1 MIASFRSELVKLL
14 RLTTMLGYAAA
25 AAGFTIMLTVVSIL
39 NADNPS
45 GHGPGNSDGVGLEQL
60 AEPGGYL
67 AGFESASSFLG
78 IVALALFA
86 SSVAADFSTGTIRAL
101 LTIDSRRRSLL
112 AGKVMGLATAL
123 VAVVTFAAVIG
134 AAIAF
139 AIADSQGVDSSAWAT
154 ADGLSEGLRI
164 WANSLI
170 ATAVWGLF
178 GALIA
183 MISRSA
189 ALSISAGV
197 AYFLIG
203 EQLILHSLWPST
215 ADWLPAGVLDT
226 LAAGGTDTLSYAGAI
241 ALAGLYAAVA
251 YVASSAVFER
261 RDVTD

>member
-14 RLTTMLGYAAA
+14 RLTTVLGYAAA

-39 NADNPS
+39 NAENPS
-45 GHGPGNSDGVGLEQL
+45 GHGPGNRDGVGLEQL

-67 AGFESASSFLG
+67 AGFETASSFLG

-86 SSVAADFSTGTIRAL
+86 SSVAAEFSTGTIRAL

-112 AGKVMGLATAL
+112 AGKIVGLAAVL
-123 VAVVTFAAVIG
+123 AAVVTFAAVVG
-134 AAIAF
+134 AVVAF
-139 AIADSQGVDSSAWAT
+139 VMAGPQGVDSTAWAT
-154 ADGLSEGLRI
+154 GEGASEGLGI
-164 WANSLI
+164 WFNSVI
-170 ATAVWGLF
+170 ATTVWGLF

-183 MISRSA
+183 MVSRSA
-189 ALSISAGV
+189 AISIAAGV

-226 LAAGGTDTLSYAGAI
+226 LAAGGSDTLSYTTAI
-241 ALAGLYAAVA
+241 AFAGLYAAIT
-251 YVASSAVFER
+251 YVAGSTVFER

>member
-25 AAGFTIMLTVVSIL
+25 AAGFTIMLTIVSIL
-39 NADNPS
+39 NADDPS
-45 GHGPGNSDGVGLEQL
+45 GHGPGNRDGVSPEQL
-60 AEPGGYL
+60 AEPGGQL
-67 AGFESASSFLG
+67 AGFEAASSFLG

-86 SSVAADFSTGTIRAL
+86 SSVAGEFSTGTIRAL

-112 AGKVMGLATAL
+112 AGKVMGLVMAL
-123 VAVVTFAAVIG
+123 AAVVTLAAVAG
-134 AAIAF
+134 AAVAF
-139 AIADSQGVDSSAWAT
+139 AIAGSRGVDTGAWAT
-154 ADGLSEGLRI
+154 VDGAREGLAI
-164 WANSLI
+164 LANSVI

-183 MISRSA
+183 MASRSA
-189 ALSISAGV
+189 AISIAAGV

-226 LAAGGTDTLSYAGAI
+226 LAAGGTDTLSYAAAV
-241 ALAGLYAAVA
+241 ALAGLYAAIA
-251 YVASSAVFER
+251 YVASSTIFER

>member
-14 RLTTMLGYAAA
+14 RLTTIFGYAAA
-25 AAGFTIMLTVVSIL
+25 ASGFTIMLTVVSIL

-45 GHGPGNSDGVGLEQL
+45 GHGPGNRDGVSLETL

-86 SSVAADFSTGTIRAL
+86 SSIAAEFSTGTIRAL

-112 AGKVMGLATAL
+112 AGKVVGLAFAL
-123 VAVVTFAAVIG
+123 MAVVTFAALVG
-134 AAIAF
+134 ATIAF
-139 AIADSQGVDSSAWAT
+139 VIAGPQGVETSAWAT
-154 ADGLSEGLRI
+154 VDGLSEGLSI
-164 WANSLI
+164 WANSVI
-170 ATAVWGLF
+170 ATIVWGLF

-203 EQLILHSLWPST
+203 EQFILHSLWPST

-226 LAAGGTDTLSYAGAI
+226 LAVGGTDTLSYTGAI
-241 ALAGLYAAVA
+241 ALAGLYAVVA

>member
-1 MIASFRSELVKLL
+1 MIASFGSELVKLL
-14 RLTTMLGYAAA
+14 RLTTMLGYAGA

-45 GHGPGNSDGVGLEQL
+45 SQGPGNRDGVNLEQL

-86 SSVAADFSTGTIRAL
+86 SSVAAEFSTGTIRAL
-101 LTIDSRRRSLL
+101 LVIDSRRRSLF
-112 AGKVMGLATAL
+112 AGKVAGLATAL
-123 VAVVTFAAVIG
+123 AVVVTFAAVVG

-139 AIADSQGVDSSAWAT
+139 ASAGSQGVDTSAWAT
-154 ADGLSEGLRI
+154 ADGVSEGLSI
-164 WANSLI
+164 WANSVI
-170 ATAVWGLF
+170 ATLIWGLF

-183 MISRSA
+183 MVSRSA
-189 ALSISAGV
+189 AISIAAGV

-226 LAAGGTDTLSYAGAI
+226 LAGGGSDSRSYIAAF
-241 ALAGLYAAVA
+241 ALAALYAVA
-251 YVASSAVFER
+251 TYAACSTVFER